1 MQNNETFEKDIVE
14 RVGQLEESK
23 KKCKSAVFKKDTDR
37 KEGQQN
43 KTARRIHVTIYPSV
57 RPLNIQTFDQYLQKD
72 RHQNVVKRST
82 TQIKEETFIEGQR

>member
-1 MQNNETFEKDIVE
+1 MFNTVFHHTGVGKGRLLGIKIMQNNETFEKDIVE

-57 RPLNIQTFDQYLQKD
+57 RPLNI
-72 RHQNVVKRST
+72 
-82 TQIKEETFIEGQR
+82 

>member
-1 MQNNETFEKDIVE
+1 MSEWDSLKKV
-14 RVGQLEESK
+14 K

-57 RPLNIQTFDQYLQKD
+57 RLLERTRAPI
-72 RHQNVVKRST
+72 RSIST
-82 TQIKEETFIEGQR
+82 EREALECGETINYSDLGGNFY